1 MNLNL
6 RFISDLHNTE
16 IAPMMFLNPYTVFS
30 LLTFLPVV
38 LNLFWASDNLKDIMN
53 LYFAYR
59 IQGGAKTCPNLS
71 PFSPAIMATLIFLMS
86 STFIF

>member
-38 LNLFWASDNLKDIMN
+38 LNLF
-53 LYFAYR
+53 
-59 IQGGAKTCPNLS
+59 
-71 PFSPAIMATLIFLMS
+71 
-86 STFIF
+86 